1 MKAFKA
7 FYLLLVASGLF
18 LTSGCL
24 PARIVRYNFA
34 NITDEK
40 VFPGRP
46 LLPAEAP
53 QTFPKAANMIRPKSI
68 TIKGKETDF
77 ETFLAQ
83 RETVAFLIIRNDT
96 LLYEKYF
103 AGYTETSKVA
113 SFSMAKSFTSALI
126 GAAIA
131 DGYIKSVE
139 QPVTDFV
146 PEMASAGFDKVTIR
160 HLLQM
165 TAGLKFEESY
175 ANPFGDAGTF
185 YYGRNL
191 RKHTKNIQLKAPA
204 GEAFDY
210 TSGSTQLLGLVL
222 DKALKGKTVTAYL
235 QEKIW
240 APAGMKYPATWSIDQ
255 KKDGLEKTFCCLN
268 ATAVDFARFGKLYA
282 DSGRV
287 AGRQILPQDW
297 VTTSSQPDTSS
308 GGVQYY
314 KYQWWMLPGTGPHN
328 FFAQGILGQYI
339 YVEPA
344 KKLVIVRM
352 GKAPAGVP
360 WSRLIQAIANGL

>member
-1 MKAFKA
+1 MKRK
-7 FYLLLVASGLF
+7 LLLGAASSLF
-18 LTSGCL
+18 ILSTGCL

-40 VFPGRP
+40 VFPSRP

-53 QTFPKAANMIRPKSI
+53 QTFLQAATPIRPKSI
-68 TIKGKETDF
+68 TIRGKETDF

-83 RETVAFLIIRNDT
+83 HQTVAFLIIRNDT
-96 LLYEKYF
+96 LFYEKYF
-103 AGYTETSKVA
+103 AGYGETSKVA

-139 QPVTDFV
+139 QPVTDFI
-146 PEMASAGFDKVTIR
+146 PEIAAQGFDKVTIR

-191 RKHTKNIQLKAPA
+191 RKHTKNIRLKEPA
-204 GEAFDY
+204 GKEFDY

-240 APAGMKYPATWSIDQ
+240 SPAGMKYPATWSIDQ
-255 KKDGLEKTFCCLN
+255 QKDGLEKTFCCLN

-287 AGRQILPQDW
+287 AGRQVLPQDW
-297 VTTSSQPDTSS
+297 VTTSSQPDTSE
-308 GGVQYY
+308 GGVRYY
-314 KYQWWMLPGTGPHN
+314 KYQWWMLPGNSPHH
-328 FFAQGILGQYI
+328 FFAQGILGQFV

-344 KKLVIVRM
+344 KKLIIVRL
-352 GKAPAGVP
+352 GKSPGGVP
-360 WSRLIQAIANGL
+360 WSRLMQQMAAGL

>member
-1 MKAFKA
+1 MKRKQ
-7 FYLLLVASGLF
+7 LSGVAGILF
-18 LTSGCL
+18 LLGIAGCL

-40 VFPGRP
+40 VFPSRP
-46 LLPAEAP
+46 LVPATAAALFKKRD
-53 QTFPKAANMIRPKSI
+53 TALVPKTI
-68 TIKGKETDF
+68 TLQGKTVPF
-77 ETFLAQ
+77 ETFLEQ
-83 RETVAFLIIRNDT
+83 HKTVAFLIVRNDT

-103 AGYTETSKVA
+103 AGYSANSKVA

-131 DGYIKSVE
+131 DGYIQSVA

-146 PEMASAGFDKVTIR
+146 PEMAQSGFDKVTIR
-160 HLLQM
+160 ELLQM
-165 TAGLKFEESY
+165 TAPLKFEESY

-191 RKHTKNIQLKAPA
+191 RRHTRTMQLKNR
-204 GEAFDY
+204 EQKTFDY

-222 DKALKGKTVTAYL
+222 DRALKGKTITAYL

-240 APAGMKYPATWSIDQ
+240 SPAGMQYPATWSIDQ
-255 KKDGLEKTFCCLN
+255 KKEGLEKTFCCLN

-287 AGRQILPQDW
+287 GNTQVLPPDW
-297 VTTSSQPDTSS
+297 VTASSEPDTTN
-308 GGVQYY
+308 GGVPYY
-314 KYQWWMLPGTGPHN
+314 KYQWWLLPGNGPHN
-328 FFAQGILGQYI
+328 FFAQGILGQFI

-344 KKLVIVRM
+344 KKLIIVRL
-352 GKAPAGVP
+352 GKAPGGVP
-360 WSRLIQAIANGL
+360 WARLMQSLATSL